1 MKTSYY
7 QTITLLFAFLLAVNI
22 FLNPLSLG
30 NDLQE
35 ITDRACNSHRFEY
48 SKIDFE
54 KNRFSCCSVFPV
66 SDWENQQTTNVEG
79 CSRNFTLEGLG

>member
-7 QTITLLFAFLLAVNI
+7 QLLTLLFVFLLAVNI
-22 FLNPLSLG
+22 YFNPLSLG

-35 ITDRACNSHRFEY
+35 ITDRACKSQGLDY
-48 SKIDFE
+48 GKIDFE
-54 KNRFSCCSVFPV
+54 KNRFSCCKIHAV
-66 SDWENQQTTNVEG
+66 SDWENDQTIMIEG